1 MALKKLNLLMIGT
14 ALAISPSIVNA
25 ATLAET
31 IGQFNT
37 NGTPNQYEIQDGA
50 TVITTDL
57 PSGYTPLE
65 VGPNIERAGTQQN
78 PSDFTIIGGTNQ
90 TGTVQGEV
98 SVVGDESGVIVN
110 GVVQNDLIPYLH
122 VENIGKQTI
131 SSDAINTGSYTQIQ
145 DSDIT
150 GGWTKLQSASAADAK
165 YAAIAVER
173 GGLQIKNSV
182 FKGSL
187 NLSSPTVDNQLT
199 SDERDSAYDGNN
211 GGAISLQKNSVL
223 GIDGSLFYKNA
234 SGTYGGAID
243 ADDKTS
249 KIEYIKNS
257 YFITNSAQVH
267 GGALDIHGIA
277 GSIKDTVFYDNEAA
291 LGGAVYLHEGA
302 YVANAS
308 ASEQSDNGFY
318 NVVFDKNTAGSGGAI
333 YQMTGG
339 DVATVIQNSTF
350 KNNIA
355 EAVENEVGKD
365 GAGSAIRMGGI
376 LNTTNTTFEGNQV
389 TQRTTGATALGGTVY
404 VSENGKYTSTN
415 DTFKGNTSVANAGA
429 IYNAGTTTVTG
440 TTSFDGNSA
449 TNNGGAIYNKGTLTL
464 SGAGITFGKTTANS
478 ANLGNDIYNDTTG
491 IVNIENAKDDIDL
504 DDKANYSDQIDGLP
518 TKATN
523 PHTMFTDT
531 GDIVNLGTM
540 NITSSELQLHNGIN
554 TNSKLSNKRQGT
566 VNINAS
572 RIDLGGAGV
581 SGAGVIYGD
590 KINVNSGSTIQ
601 THVGATSGDNGKL
614 SANTINISGTNTAL
628 KLFVKYADKNAWNDE
643 KGRVYTVLDSDSIGG
658 SNTKGFFGDYTN
670 ALFNVEYLRDGMYAI
685 CPQGQKYNE
694 STTKCDCI
702 DSTKTNMSGTC
713 VTKVTCGANYTY
725 NEDTNSCSCTKSG
738 YVEVGNQCVLK
749 EICDANEVYDS
760 ATNTCSCASG
770 YVSINGTCVAKVTC
784 DPDTEIYNSA
794 TNTCSCASG
803 YVSINGTCVA
813 KVTCGE
819 NEVYNGTTNTCSCKT
834 GYVNIGGQCVL
845 KASCDANEVYDSATN
860 TCYCPVDAGYIVI
873 NGSCQKKPTCTGGQV
888 YNETTNTCVC
898 PSSKP
903 NEYNGQCYAACGE
916 NQVFNAGRCDCAP
929 GYERLSDGTCFKKAT
944 YTCVG
949 LGCDA
954 NEESTF
960 DGWINGPDMPAGTEA
975 AEVQQE
981 LFETAQAGQGEELR
995 TALDGLAPDV
1005 SPLVQTHATEITRRL
1020 SSIVSERFY
1029 NSMERTGYVHRGKRF
1044 YRFPR
1049 KDSNLWVE
1057 SMYGKSQYDV
1067 RKGWDMDTTG
1077 LAIGFDGHVSDAVKL
1092 GVSYAYT
1099 KADGDSVGRETE
1111 IDSHTGMV
1119 YGSYNPNRYYTNWLA
1134 MYTRSQYDEEKRVF
1148 AHNVKA
1154 DYDVDSIAAQVMFG
1168 RKMGPYVNNDWATG
1182 VIKPEIGA
1190 RYIYTK
1196 QHGYTD
1202 SLGQKVDSADG
1213 HTLTGI
1219 LGAQYTI
1226 GYTISPTL
1234 SWYPEL
1240 RAALTYD
1247 FIEPDTEMR
1256 VDLPNQ
1262 YHYNVKTENMDRF
1275 GIEVGARVGLD
1286 INRKAEVSLEY
1297 EGLFKGDYKNHTG
1310 LANLKYKF

>member
-1 MALKKLNLLMIGT
+1 MKGTMAVLYPFKK
-14 ALAISPSIVNA
+14 
-25 ATLAET
+25 
-31 IGQFNT
+31 
-37 NGTPNQYEIQDGA
+37 
-50 TVITTDL
+50 TVC
-57 PSGYTPLE
+57 
-65 VGPNIERAGTQQN
+65 
-78 PSDFTIIGGTNQ
+78 
-90 TGTVQGEV
+90 
-98 SVVGDESGVIVN
+98 
-110 GVVQNDLIPYLH
+110 
-122 VENIGKQTI
+122 
-131 SSDAINTGSYTQIQ
+131 
-145 DSDIT
+145 
-150 GGWTKLQSASAADAK
+150 
-165 YAAIAVER
+165 
-173 GGLQIKNSV
+173 
-182 FKGSL
+182 
-187 NLSSPTVDNQLT
+187 
-199 SDERDSAYDGNN
+199 
-211 GGAISLQKNSVL
+211 
-223 GIDGSLFYKNA
+223 YKNA

-257 YFITNSAQVH
+257 YFITNTAKVH

-277 GSIKDTVFYDNEAA
+277 GSIKDTVFYDNESA

-302 YVANAS
+302 YVANTNAS
-308 ASEQSDNGFY
+308 DQSDNGFY
-318 NVVFDKNTAGSGGAI
+318 NVVFDANQAGSGGAI

-355 EAVENEVGKD
+355 QAVKNEVGND
-365 GAGSAIRMGGI
+365 GAGSAIRLGGK
-376 LNTTNTTFEGNQV
+376 LTTANTVFEGNAV
-389 TQRTTGATALGGTVY
+389 TQKTSDAPDTLGGTVY
-404 VSENGKYTSTN
+404 VSENGEYASTN
-415 DTFKGNTSVANAGA
+415 DTFTSNTSVANAGA
-429 IYNAGTTTVTG
+429 IYNAGTATVEG
-440 TTSFDGNSA
+440 TTFDGNSA
-449 TNNGGAIYNKGTLTL
+449 TKNGGAIYNKGTLTL
-464 SGAGITFGKTTANS
+464 KGAGITFKNNTANG
-478 ANLGNDIYNDTTG
+478 LGNDIYNDTAG

-670 ALFNVEYLRDGMYAI
+670 ALFNVEYLRNGMYAI

-702 DSTKTNMSGTC
+702 DTTKTNMSGTC
-713 VTKVTCGANYTY
+713 VTKTTCGSNFTY
-725 NEDTNSCSCTKSG
+725 VEDTNSCVCNAP
-738 YVEVGNQCVLK
+738 YVSVNGQCQVK
-749 EICDANEVYDS
+749 ATCQANETYNA
-760 ATNTCSCASG
+760 ATNTCSCNAP
-770 YVSINGTCVAKVTC
+770 YVTVNGQCVLKATCQANET
-784 DPDTEIYNSA
+784 YNPA
-794 TNTCSCASG
+794 TNTCSCDAPYISF
-803 YVSINGTCVA
+803 N
-813 KVTCGE
+813 
-819 NEVYNGTTNTCSCKT
+819 
-834 GYVNIGGQCVL
+834 GQCVL
-845 KASCDANEVYDSATN
+845 KATCTGDKVYNAATN
-860 TCYCPVDAGYIVI
+860 TCICPSNKPNEY
-873 NGSCQKKPTCTGGQV
+873 NGQCFAACTGNYVFNAGQCV
-888 YNETTNTCVC
+888 CPSNKPNEYNGQCYAACSNGKEFVNGTCVC
-898 PSSKP
+898 PNEKP

-916 NQVFNAGRCDCAP
+916 NQVFNAGKCDCAP
-929 GYERLSDGTCFKKAT
+929 GYERLNDGTCFKKST
-944 YTCVG
+944 YSCVG

-960 DGWINGPDMPAGTEA
+960 DGWINGPSMPLGTEA
-975 AEVQQE
+975 AEVQEE
-981 LFETAQAGQGEELR
+981 LFDTAQAGRGEELR

-1029 NSMERTGYVHRGKRF
+1029 NSMERTGYVHRDKRF

-1057 SMYGKSQYDV
+1057 GMYGRSQYNV

-1077 LAIGFDGHVSDAVKL
+1077 LAVGFDGHVNDAVKL

-1119 YGSYNPNRYYTNWLA
+1119 YGSYNPNRFYTNWLA
-1134 MYTRSQYDEEKRVF
+1134 MYTRSQYDENKRVF
-1148 AHNVKA
+1148 NHEVKA

-1202 SLGQKVDSADG
+1202 SLGQKVGSADG